1 MEITDRQQ
9 SEIQSALESLEMIYN
24 FHNEIEGHNEIM
36 WKAVRKIAGAL
47 EEKDEA
53 PMRGR

>member
-24 FHNEIEGHNEIM
+24 FHDEIEGHNEIM
-36 WKAVRKIAGAL
+36 WKAVRKIAAAL
-47 EEKDEA
+47 EE
-53 PMRGR
+53 